1 MTTKPFVTKALF
13 ALALTCP
20 AITLPS
26 PSQAFWQRSQ
36 ASICADATTAREL
49 ARHRCDELL
58 GYSDPGW
65 PALGRGLGQAGYRA
79 YRPSTPGPAPAAR
92 PPVRRLG

>member
-1 MTTKPFVTKALF
+1 MTQSVVIKALF
-13 ALALTCP
+13 LSALV
-20 AITLPS
+20 LPLVAA
-26 PSQAFWQRSQ
+26 PSMAAAFWQRSQ
-36 ASICADATTAREL
+36 ASMCADATTAREL

-65 PALGRGLGQAGYRA
+65 PALGLGQAGYRG
-79 YRPSTPGPAPAAR
+79 YRPLEPGQAPAAR